1 MVQRI
6 LIGISAFLMGL
17 LVTWFVANAG
27 VGMKAPDITNETW
40 LNSAPLHL
48 SNLKGKVAMVEFW
61 TFRLP

>member
-1 MVQRI
+1 MKHLATALLAPI
-6 LIGISAFLMGL
+6 LGVL
-17 LVTWFVANAG
+17 LIWAIANAG
-27 VGMKAPDITNETW
+27 IGMKAPDITNETW